1 MVQFE
6 VFGSFEEM
14 MEAEQKARERADRY
28 VQPWQLKARSGDI
41 LVSLPYEDLP
51 IFHELL
57 DNEKIVKDYLWKYG
71 DNYEEEGFYILDL
84 YNKPHM
90 KNYRFTRSFSS
101 ACPEGE
107 LGDIHLSIAIG
118 KISREKFD
126 EIRQNGYR
134 LDEPLTLER

>member
-28 VQPWQLKARSGDI
+28 VQPWQLRARSGDI

-57 DNEKIVKDYLWKYG
+57 DNEKIVKD
-71 DNYEEEGFYILDL
+71 
-84 YNKPHM
+84 
-90 KNYRFTRSFSS
+90 
-101 ACPEGE
+101 
-107 LGDIHLSIAIG
+107 
-118 KISREKFD
+118 
-126 EIRQNGYR
+126 
-134 LDEPLTLER
+134 